1 MRKTAVVA
9 SAILGLGVA
18 TLALSARADHVQPT
32 CKDCPATYV
41 GAEEIQAFLT
51 HGGLDQQI
59 RSVDAG
65 KANVQIALVHRGPL
79 AEPGNVAEH
88 SLVSEVYYV
97 ISGAASHRTGTRF
110 VDKTPRPSENYNV
123 RMLNGPGH
131 NATGLE
137 DAEVQQFKAGDM
149 IVIPAGTGHQFTR
162 IDDHITYVMVRVDP
176 DKVVP
181 LMTEADAR
189 AYLAG
194 KGPWAR

>member
-1 MRKTAVVA
+1 MRTRRMVGSV
-9 SAILGLGVA
+9 ILGLGVA
-18 TLALSARADHVQPT
+18 ALSLSAARDHVQPSCT
-32 CKDCPATYV
+32 DCPATYV
-41 GAEEIQAFLT
+41 GAEEIQAFLK

-59 RSVDAG
+59 RSVDIG
-65 KANVQIALVHRGPL
+65 KANVQVALVHRGPL

-97 ISGAASHRTGTRF
+97 VSGAASHRTGTRF
-110 VDKTPRPSENYNV
+110 VNQTARPSENYNV

-137 DAEVQQFKAGDM
+137 DAEEQEFKAGDM

-181 LMTEADAR
+181 LMSEADAR

>member
-1 MRKTAVVA
+1 MSKTAVVA
-9 SAILGLGVA
+9 SAILGFGVA
-18 TLALSARADHVQPT
+18 TLALSAGADHVQPT
-32 CKDCPATYV
+32 CKDCPVTYV
-41 GAEEIQAFLT
+41 GAEEIQAFLK

-59 RSVDAG
+59 RSVDIG
-65 KANVQIALVHRGPL
+65 KAHVQIALVHRGPL

-97 ISGAASHRTGTRF
+97 VSGAASHRTGTRF
-110 VDKTPRPSENYNV
+110 VNKTPRPSENYNV

-131 NATGLE
+131 NASDLE
-137 DAEVQQFKAGDM
+137 GADEQQFKAGDM

-162 IDDHITYVMVRVDP
+162 IEDHITYVMVRVDP

-181 LMTEADAR
+181 LMTEVDAR